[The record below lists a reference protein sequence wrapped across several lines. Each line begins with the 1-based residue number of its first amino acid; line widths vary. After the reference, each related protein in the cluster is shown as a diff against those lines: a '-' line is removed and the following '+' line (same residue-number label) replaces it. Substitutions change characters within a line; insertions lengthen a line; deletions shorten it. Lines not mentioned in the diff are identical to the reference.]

1 MKKVLYLL
9 VSLLAFS
16 AVAEMNAPV
25 EMGNQSV
32 DRIKRDLDALQA
44 FVYKHIPQEGEE
56 ADQEPTTA
64 TPGVAAP
71 AAALLLEK
79 ISALETQV
87 ASLVG
92 RLEES
97 EFSTKKMREEFEQHI
112 QSLLERVSS
121 LEMFRSSLED
131 REESQALDQMTA
143 EELYEKS
150 IGHKLQGNKA
160 KFEKLLRKFL
170 EKFSDHTF
178 ASTVYYHLANLVYE
192 AKNHKEAAFF
202 AAESYK
208 KDPKSAHA
216 PDALMIIALCLQGLE
231 KSAEACTTLQKIE
244 TDYPALSTDK
254 KEAAKKLAI
263 DLKCTI
269 PTPPLPVPSQPS

>member
-1 MKKVLYLL
+1 MKKIFYLL
-9 VSLLAFS
+9 GFLAFS
-16 AVAEMNAPV
+16 AVAGTNAPV
-25 EMGNQSV
+25 EMGNQSI

-56 ADQEPTTA
+56 VEQEQSA
-64 TPGVAAP
+64 AAPGVAAP

-97 EFSTKKMREEFEQHI
+97 EFSTKKMGQEFQQHI

-121 LEMFRSSLED
+121 LEVFRSSLED
-131 REESQALDQMTA
+131 KEESQALDQMTA
-143 EELYEKS
+143 EELYERS
-150 IGHKLQGNKA
+150 IGHKLQGNKT

-231 KSAEACTTLQKIE
+231 KSTEACTTLQKIE
-244 TDYPALSTDK
+244 TDYPALSPHK
-254 KEAAKKLAI
+254 KEAVQKLEM

-269 PTPPLPVPSQPS
+269 PTPPLPSPIQTS